1 MKYKWIVKNAYINFK
16 LNNLYMLINPS
27 HKIYLKKDMC
37 YCFEIYIKYRIF
49 NNCILV
55 CDMLDNWWKLI
66 SSTLHLDK
74 SHIKYNY
81 LSNTF
86 IVSDFELGIKL
97 ESNLLTKFNFEFY
110 NGLILNQ
117 LSITNGLSLKRE
129 NYNKSLKFSNCKFN
143 KEFCIARINISK
155 QIVFE
160 NIYFLENVFIEW
172 VNFNENSCLRFFKC
186 NFKKQCNFKYNI
198 FYNEIDFLDIYA
210 KELILEQN
218 IFNKF
223 LYIQNSTINNI
234 NLWKNKFKN
243 RCYFMDSVFGNKN
256 NENIK
261 LNFSNAHFEDNAYFN
276 NSEFYSYADFHEC
289 EFDDIACFYGVKFYK
304 APNFSACYFKE
315 PKAVNLINVDI
326 DKLDF
331 KSVEKYI
338 EDNYKDESYKNETKG
353 IQDEKEIFKIQ
364 NEYRLR
370 YAKNLKDSF
379 RVIKDVLITQNNT
392 LEAQE
397 WHKLELYAKEK
408 ELEIQLSKNKND
420 NLKKESKNQVYNPKD
435 YEKFNYSKIISLI
448 IFLLK
453 TIGYLSVNI
462 LIIIE
467 LVLVAP
473 FFTIMFYCVYV
484 VFFIYKI
491 LTFILKSFYPLD
503 INKFIIFWRI
513 KFNKIKRKLIVSGR
527 KMLDFTLWFDCVLLQ
542 VYRNTSNHHTNF
554 LKILNFTILM
564 ISLYAFMGFVFSKTI
579 NFISSFNSVSIII
592 ANYFILFALIM
603 VFFNVKRQ
611 LYQQGSILFFGIF
624 GIFIILMMSFLLPV
638 YIPTFCFLVYFAS
651 ILFFYLLFLCEI
663 KLFVFIL
670 RLVAYGCLIVVII
683 LKPQLINPF
692 VGIFSSDK
700 LYESQFEKSLND
712 LNASAIVNLASIL
725 QNDFNL
731 HLKDQ
736 NISFTEL
743 NSAKALIMANKEK
756 LKEILSKVY
765 NDKYES
771 DYKKVLNELENNTS
785 NVKNIIEEIDNKN
798 NNSVVSAQ
806 LNKFLKLNFSQE
818 IDILYAIKSN
828 FSISEKLSPEQMALF
843 DQKDSQDK
851 LKSVLA
857 LLKFKSSFEGI
868 LKIINQDEIT
878 ENTIK
883 STGVLYGII
892 LLLCIFSLQKT
903 ARKNS
908 IVPS

>member
-1 MKYKWIVKNAYINFK
+1 MDLVSSFLSKKNINNEEDIKFENYIKGEAKLNSEKQYIIESSCCFDGNKDNFK
-16 LNNLYMLINPS
+16 RHYDENKILEIHLNNMLFEQDLVFDNVKKLSLIINDNV
-27 HKIYLKKDMC
+27 KFNKLFI
-37 YCFEIYIKYRIF
+37 
-49 NNCILV
+49 NNCNELYLQFNGRVEVI
-55 CDMLDNWWKLI
+55 DKI
-66 SSTLHLDK
+66 SINDCKFKQISINN
-74 SHIKYNY
+74 HIDGNIEFQKCEFNDFNLYGF
-81 LSNTF
+81 SNATIKGTF
-86 IVSDFELGIKL
+86 TFDFCEIK
-97 ESNLLTKFNFEFY
+97 EKVNFMNFEF
-110 NGLILNQ
+110 
-117 LSITNGLSLKRE
+117 E
-129 NYNKSLKFSNCKFN
+129 NKVS
-143 KEFCIARINISK
+143 
-155 QIVFE
+155 
-160 NIYFLENVFIEW
+160 
-172 VNFNENSCLRFFKC
+172 FKM
-186 NFKKQCNFKYNI
+186 
-198 FYNEIDFLDIYA
+198 
-210 KELILEQN
+210 
-218 IFNKF
+218 
-223 LYIQNSTINNI
+223 S
-234 NLWKNKFKN
+234 KFK
-243 RCYFMDSVFGNKN
+243 
-256 NENIK
+256 
-261 LNFSNAHFEDNAYFN
+261 DNVYFN
-276 NSEFYSYADFHEC
+276 NSHFKDYVDFHEC
-289 EFDDIACFYGVKFYK
+289 EFEKIACFYGVKFYK
-304 APNFSACYFKE
+304 TPNFSACYFKE

-331 KSVEKYI
+331 KPVEKYI
-338 EDNYKDESYKNETKG
+338 EDNYQDESYKNEHK
-353 IQDEKEIFKIQ
+353 
-364 NEYRLR
+364 LR

-408 ELEIQLSKNKND
+408 ELEIQLGGDNKDSIKNIQKI
-420 NLKKESKNQVYNPKD
+420 KKSVIKKPSNNPSNILAKIQSLSD
-435 YEKFNYSKIISLI
+435 KYIKICDFVVCFIMLIGRSIFGFLLSIIEIFCNVIKSICKIIQI
-448 IFLLK
+448 I
-453 TIGYLSVNI
+453 LSCI
-462 LIIIE
+462 FCIASIDR
-467 LVLVAP
+467 
-473 FFTIMFYCVYV
+473 
-484 VFFIYKI
+484 
-491 LTFILKSFYPLD
+491 ILKLEYLKFY
-503 INKFIIFWRI
+503 R
-513 KFNKIKRKLIVSGR
+513 KISSLGKT
-527 KMLDFTLWFDCVLLQ
+527 MLDFTLWFDCVLLQ

-564 ISLYAFMGFVFSKTI
+564 ISSYAIFGLLFLNNMDFILSFGPMTI
-579 NFISSFNSVSIII
+579 AAMNYIVLLMLLIIFIS
-592 ANYFILFALIM
+592 LT
-603 VFFNVKRQ
+603 RQ
-611 LYQQGSILFFGIF
+611 LYQHGAILLFLIYGL
-624 GIFIILMMSFLLPV
+624 FIISIVSFLSPI
-638 YIPTFCFLVYFAS
+638 YIPAFYFLIYFVG
-651 ILFFYLLFLCEI
+651 ILISYLLFICKI
-663 KLFVFIL
+663 KLFVFIS
-670 RLVAYGCLIVVII
+670 RLFAYICLIGVVI

-700 LYESQFEKSLND
+700 LYESKFEKRLND
-712 LNASAIVNLASIL
+712 LNTSAIVNLASIL

-743 NSAKALIMANKEK
+743 NSAKALIIANKEK

-765 NDKYES
+765 NDKYVS

-806 LNKFLKLNFSQE
+806 LNKFLKLNFNQE

>member
-1 MKYKWIVKNAYINFK
+1 MERNIHNIELEIPNSGIFIMGLENENLIISLDLAKFECKKKLNAGELAKPLHPYIIYEVLEKNNKNNFNDVKIIDKIEDENNIIYYFNFRLILKENEDNKNKEALKTLSFMQNFIPAYFFSYQIIGDSKAIPKNVLEYLKNRYGYEGKNYKSIFKKEVYINCNCFERLNFSHCEFESKVSLRFLKDNKYK
-16 LNNLYMLINPS
+16 
-27 HKIYLKKDMC
+27 
-37 YCFEIYIKYRIF
+37 
-49 NNCILV
+49 
-55 CDMLDNWWKLI
+55 
-66 SSTLHLDK
+66 
-74 SHIKYNY
+74 
-81 LSNTF
+81 
-86 IVSDFELGIKL
+86 
-97 ESNLLTKFNFEFY
+97 EFH
-110 NGLILNQ
+110 NGVD
-117 LSITNGLSLKRE
+117 
-129 NYNKSLKFSNCKFN
+129 FSNCIFKNEVDFSYFASGTPLPDN
-143 KEFCIARINISK
+143 KYYNNAQNTLFKDCIFENKVDFHNSK
-155 QIVFE
+155 ITN
-160 NIYFLENVFIEW
+160 NIYFN
-172 VNFNENSCLRFFKC
+172 
-186 NFKKQCNFKYNI
+186 
-198 FYNEIDFLDIYA
+198 
-210 KELILEQN
+210 
-218 IFNKF
+218 
-223 LYIQNSTINNI
+223 
-234 NLWKNKFKN
+234 
-243 RCYFMDSVFGNKN
+243 
-256 NENIK
+256 
-261 LNFSNAHFEDNAYFN
+261 NAHFKDYV
-276 NSEFYSYADFHEC
+276 DFHEC
-289 EFDDIACFYGVKFYK
+289 EFEKTASFYGVRFEKV
-304 APNFSACYFKE
+304 PNFSACYFKE
-315 PKAVNLINVDI
+315 PKAVNLTNVNI

-331 KSVEKYI
+331 KSLEQYI

-364 NEYRLR
+364 NEHQLR

-379 RVIKDVLITQNNT
+379 RVIKDVLITQNNK
-392 LEAQE
+392 LEVQE

-435 YEKFNYSKIISLI
+435 YEKFNYSKIIPLI

-453 TIGYLSVNI
+453 IIGHLSVNI
-462 LIIIE
+462 LIFVE

-491 LTFILKSFYPLD
+491 LTFILKPFYPLD

-527 KMLDFTLWFDCVLLQ
+527 KMLDFTLWSDCVLLQ

-579 NFISSFNSVSIII
+579 NFILSLNTVSIII
-592 ANYFILFALIM
+592 ASYIILLVFALM
-603 VFFNVKRQ
+603 LVNVKKQ
-611 LYQQGSILFFGIF
+611 LYQYAVILIFMLCGAFTISMILF
-624 GIFIILMMSFLLPV
+624 LSSE
-638 YIPTFCFLVYFAS
+638 YISIFCFLIYFLGVL
-651 ILFFYLLFLCEI
+651 IFYLFFICKI
-663 KLFVFIL
+663 KLFIFLVRFFAYMIFI
-670 RLVAYGCLIVVII
+670 ATII
-683 LKPQLINPF
+683 TKPQFINPF
-692 VGIFSSDK
+692 TGVFSSDK

-743 NSAKALIMANKEK
+743 NSAKALIIANKEK

-765 NDKYES
+765 NDKYVS

>member
-1 MKYKWIVKNAYINFK
+1 MDLVSSFLSKKNINNEEDIKFENYIKGEAKLNSEKQYIIESSCCFDGNKDNFK
-16 LNNLYMLINPS
+16 RHYDENKILEIHLNNMLFEQDLVFDNVKKLSLIINDNV
-27 HKIYLKKDMC
+27 KFNKLFI
-37 YCFEIYIKYRIF
+37 
-49 NNCILV
+49 NNCNELYLQFNGRVEVI
-55 CDMLDNWWKLI
+55 DKI
-66 SSTLHLDK
+66 SINDCKFKQISINN
-74 SHIKYNY
+74 HIDGNIEFQKCEFNDFNLYGF
-81 LSNTF
+81 SNATIKGTF
-86 IVSDFELGIKL
+86 TFDFCEIK
-97 ESNLLTKFNFEFY
+97 EKVNFMNFEF
-110 NGLILNQ
+110 
-117 LSITNGLSLKRE
+117 E
-129 NYNKSLKFSNCKFN
+129 NKVS
-143 KEFCIARINISK
+143 
-155 QIVFE
+155 
-160 NIYFLENVFIEW
+160 
-172 VNFNENSCLRFFKC
+172 FKM
-186 NFKKQCNFKYNI
+186 
-198 FYNEIDFLDIYA
+198 
-210 KELILEQN
+210 
-218 IFNKF
+218 
-223 LYIQNSTINNI
+223 S
-234 NLWKNKFKN
+234 KFK
-243 RCYFMDSVFGNKN
+243 
-256 NENIK
+256 
-261 LNFSNAHFEDNAYFN
+261 DNVYFN
-276 NSEFYSYADFHEC
+276 NSHFKDYVDFHEC
-289 EFDDIACFYGVKFYK
+289 EFEKIACFYGVKFYK
-304 APNFSACYFKE
+304 TPNFSACYFKE

-338 EDNYKDESYKNETKG
+338 EDNYQDESYKNEHK
-353 IQDEKEIFKIQ
+353 
-364 NEYRLR
+364 LR

-408 ELEIQLSKNKND
+408 ELEIQLGGDNKDSIKNIQKI
-420 NLKKESKNQVYNPKD
+420 KKSVIKKPSNNPSNILAKIQSLSD
-435 YEKFNYSKIISLI
+435 KYIKICDFVVCFIMLIGRSIFGFLLSIIEIFCNVIKSICKIIQI
-448 IFLLK
+448 I
-453 TIGYLSVNI
+453 LSCI
-462 LIIIE
+462 FCIASIDR
-467 LVLVAP
+467 
-473 FFTIMFYCVYV
+473 
-484 VFFIYKI
+484 
-491 LTFILKSFYPLD
+491 ILKLEYLKFY
-503 INKFIIFWRI
+503 R
-513 KFNKIKRKLIVSGR
+513 KISSLGKT
-527 KMLDFTLWFDCVLLQ
+527 MLDFTLWFDCVLLQ

-564 ISLYAFMGFVFSKTI
+564 ISSYAIFGLLFLNNMDFILSFGPMTI
-579 NFISSFNSVSIII
+579 AAMNYIVLLMLLIIFIS
-592 ANYFILFALIM
+592 LT
-603 VFFNVKRQ
+603 RQ
-611 LYQQGSILFFGIF
+611 LYQHGAILLFLIYGL
-624 GIFIILMMSFLLPV
+624 FIISIVSFLSPI
-638 YIPTFCFLVYFAS
+638 YIPAFYFLIYFVG
-651 ILFFYLLFLCEI
+651 ILISYLLFICKI
-663 KLFVFIL
+663 KLFIFIS
-670 RLVAYGCLIVVII
+670 RLFAYICLIGVVI

-700 LYESQFEKSLND
+700 LYESKFEKRLND
-712 LNASAIVNLASIL
+712 LNTSAIVNLASIL

-743 NSAKALIMANKEK
+743 NSAKALIIANKEK

-765 NDKYES
+765 NDKYVS

-806 LNKFLKLNFSQE
+806 LNKFLKLNFNQE

>member
-1 MKYKWIVKNAYINFK
+1 MERNIHNIELEIPNSGIFIMGLENENLIISLDLAKFECKKKLNAGELAKPSHPYIIYEVLEKNNKNNFNDVKIIDKIEDENNIIYYFNFRLILKENEDNKNKEALKTLSFMQNFIPAYFFSYQIIGDSKAIPKNVLEYLKNRYGYEGKNYKSIFKKEVYINCNCFERLNFSHCEFESKVSLRFLKDNKYK
-16 LNNLYMLINPS
+16 
-27 HKIYLKKDMC
+27 
-37 YCFEIYIKYRIF
+37 
-49 NNCILV
+49 
-55 CDMLDNWWKLI
+55 
-66 SSTLHLDK
+66 
-74 SHIKYNY
+74 
-81 LSNTF
+81 
-86 IVSDFELGIKL
+86 
-97 ESNLLTKFNFEFY
+97 EFH
-110 NGLILNQ
+110 NGVD
-117 LSITNGLSLKRE
+117 
-129 NYNKSLKFSNCKFN
+129 FSNCIFKNEVDFSYFASGTPLPDN
-143 KEFCIARINISK
+143 KYYNNAQNTLFKDCIFENKVDFHNSK
-155 QIVFE
+155 ITN
-160 NIYFLENVFIEW
+160 NIYFN
-172 VNFNENSCLRFFKC
+172 
-186 NFKKQCNFKYNI
+186 
-198 FYNEIDFLDIYA
+198 
-210 KELILEQN
+210 
-218 IFNKF
+218 
-223 LYIQNSTINNI
+223 
-234 NLWKNKFKN
+234 
-243 RCYFMDSVFGNKN
+243 
-256 NENIK
+256 
-261 LNFSNAHFEDNAYFN
+261 NAHFKDYV
-276 NSEFYSYADFHEC
+276 DFHEC
-289 EFDDIACFYGVKFYK
+289 EFEKTASFYGVRFEKV
-304 APNFSACYFKE
+304 PNFSACYFKE
-315 PKAVNLINVDI
+315 PKAVNLTNVNI

-331 KSVEKYI
+331 KSLEQYI

-364 NEYRLR
+364 NEHQLR

-379 RVIKDVLITQNNT
+379 RVIKDVLITQNNK
-392 LEAQE
+392 LEVQE

-435 YEKFNYSKIISLI
+435 YEKFNYSKIIPLI

-453 TIGYLSVNI
+453 IIGHLSVNI
-462 LIIIE
+462 LIFVE

-491 LTFILKSFYPLD
+491 LTFILKPFYPLD

-527 KMLDFTLWFDCVLLQ
+527 KMLDFTLWSDCVLLQ

-579 NFISSFNSVSIII
+579 NFILSLNSVSIII
-592 ANYFILFALIM
+592 ASYIILLVFALM
-603 VFFNVKRQ
+603 LVNVKKQ
-611 LYQQGSILFFGIF
+611 LYQYAVILIFMLCGAFTISMILF
-624 GIFIILMMSFLLPV
+624 LSSE
-638 YIPTFCFLVYFAS
+638 YISIFCFLIYFLGVL
-651 ILFFYLLFLCEI
+651 IFYLFFICKI
-663 KLFVFIL
+663 KLFIFLVRFFAYMIFI
-670 RLVAYGCLIVVII
+670 ATII
-683 LKPQLINPF
+683 TKPQFINPF
-692 VGIFSSDK
+692 TGVFSSDK

-743 NSAKALIMANKEK
+743 NSAKALIIANKEK

-765 NDKYES
+765 NDKYVS

>member
-1 MKYKWIVKNAYINFK
+1 ETLLKKINKMKNFISFCCFSCEIAGDTTSISLSELENLKNSYGYEGKNYKSIFKKEVYINYSCLERIVFSNCEFK
-16 LNNLYMLINPS
+16 SKISLHKIDNS
-27 HKIYLKKDMC
+27 HKIAFCNGID
-37 YCFEIYIKYRIF
+37 FA
-49 NNCILV
+49 NCIFEDDVNFKRFVSGTPLP
-55 CDMLDNWWKLI
+55 DN
-66 SSTLHLDK
+66 
-74 SHIKYNY
+74 KY
-81 LSNTF
+81 
-86 IVSDFELGIKL
+86 
-97 ESNLLTKFNFEFY
+97 Y
-110 NGLILNQ
+110 NNERDTI
-117 LSITNGLSLKRE
+117 
-129 NYNKSLKFSNCKFN
+129 
-143 KEFCIARINISK
+143 
-155 QIVFE
+155 FE
-160 NIYFLENVFIEW
+160 N
-172 VNFNENSCLRFFKC
+172 C
-186 NFKKQCNFKYNI
+186 
-198 FYNEIDFLDIYA
+198 
-210 KELILEQN
+210 
-218 IFNKF
+218 IFNK
-223 LYIQNSTINNI
+223 
-234 NLWKNKFKN
+234 
-243 RCYFMDSVFGNKN
+243 RV
-256 NENIK
+256 
-261 LNFSNAHFEDNAYFN
+261 
-276 NSEFYSYADFHEC
+276 DFHNSKFVNSVYFTNSHFKDYVDFHAC
-289 EFDDIACFYGVKFYK
+289 EFNKIACFYGVTFDK

-338 EDNYKDESYKNETKG
+338 EDNY
-353 IQDEKEIFKIQ
+353 QDETCENKQEITEEQRNNNCK
-364 NEYRLR
+364 LKC
-370 YAKNLKDSF
+370 AKHLKDSF

-435 YEKFNYSKIISLI
+435 YEKFNYSKIIPLI

-453 TIGYLSVNI
+453 IIGHLSVNI
-462 LIIIE
+462 LIFVE

-527 KMLDFTLWFDCVLLQ
+527 KMLDFTLWSDCVLLQ

-579 NFISSFNSVSIII
+579 NFILSFNSVSIII
-592 ANYFILFALIM
+592 ASYIILLVFALM
-603 VFFNVKRQ
+603 LVNVKKQ
-611 LYQQGSILFFGIF
+611 LYQYGVILIFMLCGAFTISMILF
-624 GIFIILMMSFLLPV
+624 LSSE
-638 YIPTFCFLVYFAS
+638 YISIFCFLIYFLGVL
-651 ILFFYLLFLCEI
+651 IFYLFFICKI
-663 KLFVFIL
+663 KLFIFLVRFFAYMIFI
-670 RLVAYGCLIVVII
+670 ATII
-683 LKPQLINPF
+683 TKPQFINPF
-692 VGIFSSDK
+692 TGVFSSDK

-743 NSAKALIMANKEK
+743 NSAKALIIANKEN
-756 LKEILSKVY
+756 L
-765 NDKYES
+765 
-771 DYKKVLNELENNTS
+771 
-785 NVKNIIEEIDNKN
+785 
-798 NNSVVSAQ
+798 
-806 LNKFLKLNFSQE
+806 LKLNDANLNITKE
-818 IDILYAIKSN
+818 VLG
-828 FSISEKLSPEQMALF
+828 EKYTEL
-843 DQKDSQDK
+843 
-851 LKSVLA
+851 
-857 LLKFKSSFEGI
+857 
-868 LKIINQDEIT
+868 LKIINQDKIT

-883 STGVLYGII
+883 STSVLYSII

>member
-1 MKYKWIVKNAYINFK
+1 MDLVSSFLSKKNINNEEDIKFENYIKGEAKLNSEKQYIIESSCCFDGNKDNFK
-16 LNNLYMLINPS
+16 RHYDENKILEIHLNNMLFEQDLVFDNVKKLSLIINDNV
-27 HKIYLKKDMC
+27 KFNKLFI
-37 YCFEIYIKYRIF
+37 
-49 NNCILV
+49 NNCNELYLQFNGRVEVI
-55 CDMLDNWWKLI
+55 DKI
-66 SSTLHLDK
+66 SINDCKFKQISINN
-74 SHIKYNY
+74 HIDGNIEFQKCEFNDFNLYGF
-81 LSNTF
+81 SNATIKGTF
-86 IVSDFELGIKL
+86 TFDFCEIK
-97 ESNLLTKFNFEFY
+97 EKVNFMNFEF
-110 NGLILNQ
+110 
-117 LSITNGLSLKRE
+117 E
-129 NYNKSLKFSNCKFN
+129 NKVS
-143 KEFCIARINISK
+143 
-155 QIVFE
+155 
-160 NIYFLENVFIEW
+160 
-172 VNFNENSCLRFFKC
+172 FKM
-186 NFKKQCNFKYNI
+186 
-198 FYNEIDFLDIYA
+198 
-210 KELILEQN
+210 
-218 IFNKF
+218 
-223 LYIQNSTINNI
+223 S
-234 NLWKNKFKN
+234 KFK
-243 RCYFMDSVFGNKN
+243 
-256 NENIK
+256 
-261 LNFSNAHFEDNAYFN
+261 DNVYFN
-276 NSEFYSYADFHEC
+276 NSHFKDYVDFHEC
-289 EFDDIACFYGVKFYK
+289 EFEKIACFYGVKFYK
-304 APNFSACYFKE
+304 TPNFSACYFKE

-338 EDNYKDESYKNETKG
+338 EDNYQDESYKNEHK
-353 IQDEKEIFKIQ
+353 
-364 NEYRLR
+364 LR

-408 ELEIQLSKNKND
+408 ELEIQLGGDNKDSIKNIQKI
-420 NLKKESKNQVYNPKD
+420 KKSVIKKPSNNPSNILAKIQSLSD
-435 YEKFNYSKIISLI
+435 KYIKICDFVVCFIMLIGRSIFGFLLSIIEIFCNVIKSICKIIQI
-448 IFLLK
+448 I
-453 TIGYLSVNI
+453 LSCI
-462 LIIIE
+462 FCIASIDR
-467 LVLVAP
+467 
-473 FFTIMFYCVYV
+473 
-484 VFFIYKI
+484 
-491 LTFILKSFYPLD
+491 ILKLEYLKFY
-503 INKFIIFWRI
+503 R
-513 KFNKIKRKLIVSGR
+513 KISSLGKT
-527 KMLDFTLWFDCVLLQ
+527 MLDFTLWFDCVLLQ

-564 ISLYAFMGFVFSKTI
+564 ISSYAIFGLLFLNNMDFILSFGPMTI
-579 NFISSFNSVSIII
+579 AAMNYIVLLMLLIIFIS
-592 ANYFILFALIM
+592 LT
-603 VFFNVKRQ
+603 RQ
-611 LYQQGSILFFGIF
+611 LYQHGAILLFLIYGL
-624 GIFIILMMSFLLPV
+624 FIISIVSFLSPI
-638 YIPTFCFLVYFAS
+638 YIPAFYFLIYFVG
-651 ILFFYLLFLCEI
+651 ILISYLLFICKI
-663 KLFVFIL
+663 KLFVFIS
-670 RLVAYGCLIVVII
+670 RLFAYICLIGVVI

-700 LYESQFEKSLND
+700 LYESKFEKRLND
-712 LNASAIVNLASIL
+712 LNTSAIINLASIL

-743 NSAKALIMANKEK
+743 NSAKALIIANKEK

-765 NDKYES
+765 NDKYVS

-806 LNKFLKLNFSQE
+806 LNKFLKLNFNQE

>member
-1 MKYKWIVKNAYINFK
+1 MEDLVSNFLSEKNIDSEITFEKYIMSKTMLNNEKQYSVKDICCFNANNDNFK
-16 LNNLYMLINPS
+16 QHYDENKILEIHLNNMVFEQDLSFDNVKKLSLIIDDNVKFQRLCIFGCNELS
-27 HKIYLKKDMC
+27 LRINGRVKIIDKISINNCKFKQISINNHIDGNIEFQKC
-37 YCFEIYIKYRIF
+37 EF
-49 NNCILV
+49 NNFNLYGFS
-55 CDMLDNWWKLI
+55 NA
-66 SSTLHLDK
+66 T
-74 SHIKYNY
+74 IKGAF
-81 LSNTF
+81 TF
-86 IVSDFELGIKL
+86 DFCEVK
-97 ESNLLTKFNFEFY
+97 EKVNFMNFEF
-110 NGLILNQ
+110 
-117 LSITNGLSLKRE
+117 E
-129 NYNKSLKFSNCKFN
+129 NKVS
-143 KEFCIARINISK
+143 
-155 QIVFE
+155 
-160 NIYFLENVFIEW
+160 
-172 VNFNENSCLRFFKC
+172 FKM
-186 NFKKQCNFKYNI
+186 
-198 FYNEIDFLDIYA
+198 
-210 KELILEQN
+210 
-218 IFNKF
+218 
-223 LYIQNSTINNI
+223 S
-234 NLWKNKFKN
+234 KFK
-243 RCYFMDSVFGNKN
+243 
-256 NENIK
+256 
-261 LNFSNAHFEDNAYFN
+261 DNVYFN
-276 NSEFYSYADFHEC
+276 NSVFKDYADFHEC
-289 EFDDIACFYGVKFYK
+289 EFEKTASFYGVRFEKV
-304 APNFSACYFKE
+304 PNFSACCFKE
-315 PKAVNLINVDI
+315 PKAVNLTNVNI

-331 KSVEKYI
+331 KSLEQYI

-364 NEYRLR
+364 NEHQLR

-379 RVIKDVLITQNNT
+379 RVIKDVLITQNNK
-392 LEAQE
+392 LEVQE

-435 YEKFNYSKIISLI
+435 YEKFNYSKIIPLI

-453 TIGYLSVNI
+453 IIGHLSVNI
-462 LIIIE
+462 LIFVE

-491 LTFILKSFYPLD
+491 LTFILKPFYPLD

-527 KMLDFTLWFDCVLLQ
+527 KMLDFTLWSDCVLLQ

-579 NFISSFNSVSIII
+579 NFILSLNSVSIII
-592 ANYFILFALIM
+592 ASYIILLVFALM
-603 VFFNVKRQ
+603 LVNVKKQ
-611 LYQQGSILFFGIF
+611 LYQYGVILIFMLCGAFTISMILF
-624 GIFIILMMSFLLPV
+624 LSSE
-638 YIPTFCFLVYFAS
+638 YISIFCFLIYFLGVL
-651 ILFFYLLFLCEI
+651 IFYLFFICKI
-663 KLFVFIL
+663 KLFIFLVRFFAYMIFI
-670 RLVAYGCLIVVII
+670 ATII
-683 LKPQLINPF
+683 TKPQFINPF
-692 VGIFSSDK
+692 TGVFSSDK

-725 QNDFNL
+725 QSDFNL

-743 NSAKALIMANKEK
+743 NSAKALIIANKEK

-765 NDKYES
+765 NDKYVS

>member
-1 MKYKWIVKNAYINFK
+1 MKRNIYEIELEIPNSGIFIMSLENENLIISLNVVKFIEINAEKIATLDGKLDAGELAKPLNPYIIYKTLEENHKNNFNGVKIIDKIEEENNIVYYFNFGLTLNTFIEQIKENIDETLLKKINKMKNFISFCCFSCEIAGDTTSISLSELENLKNSYGYEGKNYKSIFKKEVYINYSCLERIVFSNCEFK
-16 LNNLYMLINPS
+16 SKISLHKIDNS
-27 HKIYLKKDMC
+27 HKIAFCNGID
-37 YCFEIYIKYRIF
+37 FA
-49 NNCILV
+49 NCIFEDDVNFKRFVSGTPLP
-55 CDMLDNWWKLI
+55 DN
-66 SSTLHLDK
+66 
-74 SHIKYNY
+74 KY
-81 LSNTF
+81 
-86 IVSDFELGIKL
+86 
-97 ESNLLTKFNFEFY
+97 Y
-110 NGLILNQ
+110 NNERDTI
-117 LSITNGLSLKRE
+117 
-129 NYNKSLKFSNCKFN
+129 
-143 KEFCIARINISK
+143 
-155 QIVFE
+155 FE
-160 NIYFLENVFIEW
+160 N
-172 VNFNENSCLRFFKC
+172 C
-186 NFKKQCNFKYNI
+186 
-198 FYNEIDFLDIYA
+198 
-210 KELILEQN
+210 
-218 IFNKF
+218 IFNK
-223 LYIQNSTINNI
+223 
-234 NLWKNKFKN
+234 
-243 RCYFMDSVFGNKN
+243 RV
-256 NENIK
+256 
-261 LNFSNAHFEDNAYFN
+261 
-276 NSEFYSYADFHEC
+276 DFHNSKFVNSVYFTNSHFKDYVDFHAC
-289 EFDDIACFYGVKFYK
+289 EFNKIACFYGVTFDK

-338 EDNYKDESYKNETKG
+338 EDNY
-353 IQDEKEIFKIQ
+353 QDETCENKQEITEEQRNNNCK
-364 NEYRLR
+364 LKC
-370 YAKNLKDSF
+370 AKHLKDSF

-435 YEKFNYSKIISLI
+435 YEKFNYSKIIPLI

-453 TIGYLSVNI
+453 IIGHLSVNI
-462 LIIIE
+462 LIFVE

-527 KMLDFTLWFDCVLLQ
+527 KMLDFTLWSDCVLLQ

-579 NFISSFNSVSIII
+579 NFILSFNSVSIII
-592 ANYFILFALIM
+592 ASYIILLVFALM
-603 VFFNVKRQ
+603 LVNVKKQ
-611 LYQQGSILFFGIF
+611 LYQYGVILIFMLCGAFTISMILF
-624 GIFIILMMSFLLPV
+624 LSSE
-638 YIPTFCFLVYFAS
+638 YISIFCFLIYFLGVL
-651 ILFFYLLFLCEI
+651 IFYLFFICKI
-663 KLFVFIL
+663 KLFIFLVRFFAYMIFI
-670 RLVAYGCLIVVII
+670 ATII
-683 LKPQLINPF
+683 TKPQFINPF
-692 VGIFSSDK
+692 TGVFSSDK

-743 NSAKALIMANKEK
+743 NSAKALIIANKEN
-756 LKEILSKVY
+756 L
-765 NDKYES
+765 
-771 DYKKVLNELENNTS
+771 
-785 NVKNIIEEIDNKN
+785 
-798 NNSVVSAQ
+798 
-806 LNKFLKLNFSQE
+806 LKLNDANLNITKE
-818 IDILYAIKSN
+818 VLG
-828 FSISEKLSPEQMALF
+828 EKYTEL
-843 DQKDSQDK
+843 
-851 LKSVLA
+851 
-857 LLKFKSSFEGI
+857 
-868 LKIINQDEIT
+868 LKIINQDKIT

-883 STGVLYGII
+883 STSVLYSII